1 MKVQKLIFGTLT
13 FAILS
18 SFSFKQDETFGGQ
31 AKGVVKN
38 PKGGIREVTV
48 ETECQWKSE
57 SDAKKNLF
65 GTLKQVILQDE
76 RVIKVT
82 YEVTACK

>member
-48 ETECQWKSE
+48 ETECQWK
-57 SDAKKNLF
+57 
-65 GTLKQVILQDE
+65 
-76 RVIKVT
+76 
-82 YEVTACK
+82 